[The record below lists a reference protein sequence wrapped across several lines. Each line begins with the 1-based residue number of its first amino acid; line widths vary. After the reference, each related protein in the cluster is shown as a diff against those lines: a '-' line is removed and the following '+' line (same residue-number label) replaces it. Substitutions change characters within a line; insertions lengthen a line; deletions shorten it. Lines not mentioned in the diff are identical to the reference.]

1 MSGPSDPSGYDGLV
15 SRARKLASTAILF
28 AAATALL
35 AVSAATKSAG
45 PLFAMWIPLLAVPW
59 ILARPEPGD
68 ESEEPPSAP

>member
-1 MSGPSDPSGYDGLV
+1 V
-15 SRARKLASTAILF
+15 TRTRKLAFTAVLF

-35 AVSAATKSAG
+35 AVSVATKSAG

-68 ESEEPPSAP
+68 GAEEPPPAP